1 MEVIYLLSFLI
12 TIVKLLLIIC
22 AVATV
27 HEFGHFFVSKL
38 FKVQVN
44 EFAIGFGPKIFQKKI
59 GSTMYSLR
67 CIPLGGYCAIEGED
81 GNSDSEH
88 SFANILWYK
97 KILILVAGV
106 IMNAILAIVI
116 FLSIAF
122 SYKTATTQITAFT
135 DNSVLEQ
142 AGVQV
147 GDTICSINGKK
158 TSILADVINQDVNY
172 GQSVEIEYLHDGELK
187 KVVVNNA
194 VTKIGNIG
202 IAFKTDENSGIV
214 TNEINMVS
222 GGGAAVKAGLKSGDK
237 ILKINDVEVNNAA
250 DVTSII
256 RENANNEISLTI
268 DRKGETLT
276 KSVTPAEKENLNLGI
291 KSTRIENTNLKYA
304 ICNTISDV
312 SNIIG
317 SYVDLFKGK
326 VGINDMSGIVGIGE
340 VVSKS
345 KGIISFLNL
354 MAMISLAVGVANIMP
369 FPPLDGG
376 KVVIVLF
383 ETITRKKVSENVEAI
398 ISYIGFGLLILLT
411 LFVTYKDIIRII

>member
-1 MEVIYLLSFLI
+1 MLSFLI
-12 TIVKLLLIIC
+12 TVVKLLLIIC

-59 GSTMYSLR
+59 GETMYSLR
-67 CIPLGGYCAIEGED
+67 CIPFGGYCAIEGED
-81 GNSDSEH
+81 GNSESEH
-88 SFANILWYK
+88 SFANISWYK

-106 IMNAILAIVI
+106 FMNAVLAIVI

-122 SYKTATTQITAFT
+122 SYNTATTKITSFSE
-135 DNSVLEQ
+135 NSVLEK
-142 AGVQV
+142 AGVQI
-147 GDTICSINGKK
+147 GDTINAINGKK
-158 TSILADVINQDVNY
+158 TTILSDITNKDVSY
-172 GQSVEIEYLHDGELK
+172 GESVTVEYLHNGELK
-187 KVVVNNA
+187 SITLDNTVN
-194 VTKIGNIG
+194 KIGNIG
-202 IAFKTDENSGIV
+202 IAFKVDEQTGSA

-222 GGGAAVKAGLKSGDK
+222 GGGAAVKAGLKSEDK
-237 ILKINDVEVNNAA
+237 IIKIGEVQTNNAA
-250 DVTSII
+250 EVISII
-256 RENANNEISLTI
+256 RDNAGKKLQITL
-268 DRKGETLT
+268 DRKGEILT
-276 KSVTPAEKENLNLGI
+276 KEVTPTEKENFNLGI
-291 KSTRIENTNLKYA
+291 ESTEVVSTNFKYA
-304 ICNTISDV
+304 VCNMLSDV

-326 VGINDMSGIVGIGE
+326 VGISDMSGIVGIGE
-340 VVSKS
+340 VVSKTS
-345 KGIISFLNL
+345 GIISFLNL

-411 LFVTYKDIIRII
+411 IFVTYKDIIRII